1 MASVREI
8 REQKVNEAKERWY
21 NMETSE
27 LVAELKTLNE
37 QEECHSENLLLIKA
51 LKKALKEVL
60 SNRNEDELF
69 DPDCSADDNLRSVET
84 NLY

>member
-1 MASVREI
+1 MANLREI

-27 LVAELKTLNE
+27 LVAELRKLNE
-37 QEECHSENLLLIKA
+37 QEENHSENLTLIKA

-69 DPDCSADDNLRSVET
+69 DPDHSADDNLESV
-84 NLY
+84 NASLY